1 MARRSRG
8 GDAYRQI
15 NPFAS
20 ERIDV
25 TKAPIDLGMISEN
38 DLSSGFDDSRRHR
51 SRGFRDKVTIIKHF
65 F

>member
-1 MARRSRG
+1 MASRSRG

-15 NPFAS
+15 NPLAS

-25 TKAPIDLGMISEN
+25 TKTPIDLGMISEN
-38 DLSSGFDDSRRHR
+38 DLSSGFYDSRRHR
-51 SRGFRDKVTIIKHF
+51 SRGFRDKAHGYKTF